1 MAYAHS
7 LVGAVMKD
15 ERFLR
20 KTGCS
25 TEWLQCATRR
35 ENDG

>member
-1 MAYAHS
+1 MAVAHS

-20 KTGCS
+20 ETCRSKK
-25 TEWLQCATRR
+25 WRQCATRR
-35 ENDG
+35 ENDE